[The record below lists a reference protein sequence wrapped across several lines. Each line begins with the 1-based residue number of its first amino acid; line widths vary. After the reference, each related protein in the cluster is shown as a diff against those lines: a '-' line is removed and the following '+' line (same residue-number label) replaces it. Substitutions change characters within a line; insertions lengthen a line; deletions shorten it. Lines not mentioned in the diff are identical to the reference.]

1 MFAPDATVRS
11 AVSSLRNPRRRQRT
25 NSDES
30 VKLPKAKRQR
40 SVLGEDTLGPRPFT
54 ASEQESSVDAD
65 SSAYKAGSVVQKD
78 LALRGPKRPDKRNEG
93 DGIVV
98 LSKTDHYTV
107 SQLPS
112 LPDQI
117 RVADS
122 VPPGSFFTVEQGYAL
137 VLTHSHAIVWPYAL
151 PSSSPSPSDTF
162 TLTIPES
169 CRSPGG
175 AAPCGVL
182 IPNAAMAPPGLLIVV
197 PGIGK
202 IIYWET
208 VSNAVVLGL
217 VRQKQNGIQTSI
229 PGMLPGEY
237 AKEIINAEPSGVI
250 VTFSSGRVAHVTLRD
265 PQGKAALTVNFLRST
280 SKLSG
285 SGFFGGIKSVLTGGL
300 WKRDIAAAR
309 AAKSSQR
316 GQRDI
321 IIATSTGILE
331 IWDTHWNNGSTMKAE
346 VDLRHTI
353 CEAISTTPL
362 DAGYETGLRILD
374 FVCAPQQDGLGQV
387 SNLDTEPVVSIFA
400 LVTHAQQ
407 HEVPTLA
414 VLKIDI
420 SGNDGQVVSTYH
432 VEPRNVPS
440 HFGQLNAKLRIPKSG
455 DTAFIVLERSIIVLS
470 LVPVRESPSSQLL
483 MESHHMP
490 GYFQDCIQLRADRQ
504 VEVLGTSVEEQ
515 SDNRVYPACLVMLR
529 GFGIIRV
536 AASPPTGSENTLEK
550 VQMTAKDKLEQAIF
564 YGATTENPL
573 DFLSEKWLN
582 FPADELEDAALDIC
596 DELLRSSSRFVSAA
610 AVSIEQHLSLR
621 AKALDDLVFH
631 LIRHGVPLSRL
642 TCWRL
647 LWGAEKL
654 ASQRALWKV
663 EERSRKNKNG
673 KPTYLNRVVELMNEK
688 FKTRS
693 EGASDR
699 NDSVRHWFIYDTFR
713 MEHIIPWLFNAIRD
727 HKGGASRQGQQFAD
741 QVYEASELSLAV
753 LETAF
758 RFRDE
763 HFAAYGLREE
773 PLEDGILL
781 SGYED
786 LPEFWTSHGMGYI
799 ETSHLLDLELD
810 SCRSWL
816 QRQVSRGESTD
827 TMTVEKVAHNSFRQ
841 LRVFGKMHRE
851 RFRWL
856 SAQSD
861 PKLIDE
867 SKSIENNHV
876 RERKWQ
882 LFKLA
887 GIGQLKEAMSLAE
900 EFQDMSALVELI
912 VELQDQSKA
921 NMSQK
926 GGSNDGTRNEGLEQC
941 KRKIAEYFERFGGLW
956 ADAFFSRQISVG
968 QPGMLLAMSEYRPH
982 VTRFLR
988 KVPAY
993 SRLSWINDVIGETD
1007 YHTASSSLERL
1018 ALEEESDVWS
1028 QRAELSIAK
1037 LCRLAAWEKNADSVP
1052 SEAREEIGR
1061 FDSRVEINA
1070 IQDQVYEHISP
1081 ALHGAIDQKAEIELA
1096 VEHFGR
1102 HLEKDRPAF
1111 HEVLEIMLS
1120 RVVAREVLT
1129 VDQLID
1135 LLTLMDDVQFLEG
1148 EHDGISRRQFYVALH
1163 AIQLS
1168 GYAETDPELYD
1179 FLQKLV
1185 WRRCMIR
1192 DNWEALGD
1200 TDQKLDREV
1209 EEVVCNTALFR
1220 TLVECFVEEP
1230 LGRPSNE
1237 LPSGLQSPSELL
1249 KWTPDPAIVK
1259 TRFHPEQGTRVLR
1272 DLSVESEILRHYVEN
1287 GKLQVWFPELL
1298 KYAKSG
1304 ASKGAIEEDAGGNHD
1319 PSITPSTAEKKAKLN
1334 WL

>member
-1 MFAPDATVRS
+1 
-11 AVSSLRNPRRRQRT
+11 
-25 NSDES
+25 
-30 VKLPKAKRQR
+30 
-40 SVLGEDTLGPRPFT
+40 
-54 ASEQESSVDAD
+54 
-65 SSAYKAGSVVQKD
+65 
-78 LALRGPKRPDKRNEG
+78 
-93 DGIVV
+93 
-98 LSKTDHYTV
+98 SKTDHYTV

-137 VLTHSHAIVWPYAL
+137 VLTQSHAIVWPYAL

-175 AAPCGVL
+175 VTPCGVL
-182 IPNAAMAPPGLLIVV
+182 IPNATVAPPGLLIVV

-250 VTFSSGRVAHVTLRD
+250 VTFSSGRVAHVALRD

-321 IIATSTGILE
+321 VIATSTGILE
-331 IWDTHWNNGSTMKAE
+331 IWDTHWNNGSTMKTE

-353 CEAISTTPL
+353 CEAISNTPL
-362 DAGYETGLRILD
+362 DAGYENGFRILD
-374 FVCAPQQDGLGQV
+374 FVCAPQPDGMNQI
-387 SNLDTEPVVSIFA
+387 SNPDTDPAVSIFA
-400 LVTHAQQ
+400 LVIHTQQ
-407 HEVPTLA
+407 HGVSTLA

-420 SGNDGQVVSTYH
+420 SGNDGRVVSTYH

-440 HFGQLNAKLRIPKSG
+440 HFENSNAKLHIPKLG
-455 DTAFIVLERSIIVLS
+455 DTAFIVLERSVIILS

-483 MESHHMP
+483 MESRQIP
-490 GYFQDCIQLRADRQ
+490 GYFQDCIQLRVDRQ
-504 VEVLGTSVEEQ
+504 VEVLGTSVEDQ

-529 GFGIIRV
+529 GFGIIRI
-536 AASPPTGSENTLEK
+536 AATPPTGSENTLEK

-564 YGATTENPL
+564 YGAMSENPL

-582 FPADELEDAALDIC
+582 FPAEELEDAALDIC
-596 DELLRSSSRFVSAA
+596 DELLRSGSRFVPAA

-663 EERSRKNKNG
+663 EERFRKSKNG
-673 KPTYLNRVVELMNEK
+673 KPTYLNRVVESMNEK

-816 QRQVSRGESTD
+816 QRQISRGESTD
-827 TMTVEKVAHNSFRQ
+827 TLTVEKVAHNSFRQ

-851 RFRWL
+851 RVRWL

-861 PKLIDE
+861 LQLVDE
-867 SKSIENNHV
+867 SKSIENNHI
-876 RERKWQ
+876 RQRKWQ

-900 EFQDMSALVELI
+900 EFQDMHVLVELI

-921 NMSQK
+921 DKSQK
-926 GGSNDGTRNEGLEQC
+926 GESSDETCNEGLEQC
-941 KRKIAEYFERFGGLW
+941 RRKIAEYFERFGGLW

-988 KVPAY
+988 KEPSY

-1007 YHTASSSLERL
+1007 YDTASSSLERL

-1037 LCRLAAWEKNADSVP
+1037 LCRLAAWEKNPPNFDYPGAP
-1052 SEAREEIGR
+1052 EEIDR
-1061 FDSRVEINA
+1061 FDRCVEINET
-1070 IQDQVYEHISP
+1070 QDLVYEHISP

-1129 VDQLID
+1129 ADQLID

-1148 EHDGISRRQFYVALH
+1148 EHDGISGRQFYVALH
-1163 AIQLS
+1163 TIKLS
-1168 GYAETDPELYD
+1168 GYAKTDPELYD

-1192 DNWEALGD
+1192 DNWEALGN
-1200 TDQKLDREV
+1200 TEQKLDKEV
-1209 EEVVCNTALFR
+1209 EEEAFNTALFR
-1220 TLVECFVEEP
+1220 TMTECLEGP
-1230 LGRPSNE
+1230 LGLPNNE
-1237 LPSGLQSPSELL
+1237 LLSGLQSPSELL

-1259 TRFHPEQGTRVLR
+1259 TKFHPDQGTRILR

-1287 GKLQVWFPELL
+1287 GPLEVWFNELL
-1298 KYAKSG
+1298 AAAKSR
-1304 ASKGAIEEDAGGNHD
+1304 ASKSAIEEDTGSNHD
-1319 PSITPSTAEKKAKLN
+1319 PSVTPSTAEKKAKLN

>member
-25 NSDES
+25 NSDDS

-40 SVLGEDTLGPRPFT
+40 SALGEDTFEPHPFT

-65 SSAYKAGSVVQKD
+65 PNAYKAGFVVQKD
-78 LALRGPKRPDKRNEG
+78 LALRGPKRPEKRSDA
-93 DGIVV
+93 DGIVI

-112 LPDQI
+112 LPDQL

-137 VLTHSHAIVWPYAL
+137 VLTPSHAIIWPYAV
-151 PSSSPSPSDTF
+151 PSSSPSPSDIF

-169 CRSPGG
+169 SGSPAG
-175 AAPCGVL
+175 ATPCGVL
-182 IPNAAMAPPGLLIVV
+182 IPNATVAPPGLLVV
-197 PGIGK
+197 IPGTGK

-229 PGMLPGEY
+229 SGMLPGEY

-280 SKLSG
+280 SKLGG
-285 SGFFGGIKSVLTGGL
+285 SGFLGGIKSVLTGGL

-309 AAKSSQR
+309 PAKSSQR

-321 IIATSTGILE
+321 VIATSTGIFE

-346 VDLRHTI
+346 VDLRRTI
-353 CEAISTTPL
+353 CEATTNTL
-362 DAGYETGLRILD
+362 DAGFENGLKILD
-374 FVCAPQQDGLGQV
+374 FVCAPKQDGLDHVPNPDTDPSV
-387 SNLDTEPVVSIFA
+387 SVFA
-400 LVTHAQQ
+400 LVVHAQQ

-420 SGNDGQVVSTYH
+420 SGNDGRVVSAHH
-432 VEPRNVPS
+432 VEPRNIPP
-440 HFGQLNAKLRIPKSG
+440 HFGKSKAKLHIPKLG
-455 DTAFIVLERSIIVLS
+455 DTAFIVLERSVIVLS
-470 LVPVRESPSSQLL
+470 LIPVRESPSSQLL
-483 MESHHMP
+483 MESRHMS
-490 GYFQDCIQLRADRQ
+490 GYFQDCIQLRADKQ
-504 VEVLGTSVEEQ
+504 EEVLGTSVEEQ

-529 GFGIIRV
+529 GFGIIRI
-536 AASPPTGSENTLEK
+536 AASPHTGSDNVLEK

-564 YGATTENPL
+564 YGAMSENPL
-573 DFLSEKWLN
+573 DFLSENWLN
-582 FPADELEDAALDIC
+582 FPAEELEEAALDIC
-596 DELLRSSSRFVSAA
+596 DELLRSTSRFISAA
-610 AVSIEQHLSLR
+610 AVSIEQHLSVR

-642 TCWRL
+642 TRWHL
-647 LWGAEKL
+647 LWAAEKL

-663 EERSRKNKNG
+663 EERFRKSKNG

-693 EGASDR
+693 EVASDR

-727 HKGGASRQGQQFAD
+727 HKGGASKQGQQFAD
-741 QVYEASELSLAV
+741 QVLEASELSLAA

-758 RFRDE
+758 RFREE
-763 HFAAYGLREE
+763 HFGAYGLGEE
-773 PLEDGILL
+773 SLEDGILL

-816 QRQVSRGESTD
+816 QRQVSRGEPTD
-827 TMTVEKVAHNSFRQ
+827 PMTVEKVAHNSFRQ

-851 RFRWL
+851 RVRWL

-861 PKLIDE
+861 PKLVDE
-867 SKSIENNHV
+867 SKNIENNHI
-876 RERKWQ
+876 RQRKWQ

-912 VELQDQSKA
+912 VELQDQAKA
-921 NMSQK
+921 DNLRK
-926 GGSNDGTRNEGLEQC
+926 GESSDETRNEGLEQC
-941 KRKIAEYFERFGGLW
+941 KRKITEYFERFGGHW

-968 QPGMLLAMSEYRPH
+968 QPGMLLAMSEYRPY

-993 SRLSWINDVIGETD
+993 RRLSWINDVTGETD
-1007 YHTASSSLERL
+1007 YDTASSSLEKL
-1018 ALEEESDVWS
+1018 ALEDESDVWS

-1037 LCRLAAWEKNADSVP
+1037 LCRLAAWEKSANFDHSV
-1052 SEAREEIGR
+1052 AREEIRR
-1061 FDSRVEINA
+1061 FDARAEINT
-1070 IQDQVYEHISP
+1070 IQELVYDHISP

-1096 VEHFGR
+1096 VEHFGGY
-1102 HLEKDRPAF
+1102 LEKDRPAF
-1111 HEVLEIMLS
+1111 HEVLEVTLAK
-1120 RVVAREVLT
+1120 VVAREVLN

-1148 EHDGISRRQFYVALH
+1148 EHDELSGREFYFALH
-1163 AIQLS
+1163 ALQLS
-1168 GYAETDPELYD
+1168 GYAKTDPELYD
-1179 FLQKLV
+1179 FLQKLI

-1192 DNWEALGD
+1192 DNWEALGN
-1200 TDQKLDREV
+1200 TGQKLDKEV
-1209 EEVVCNTALFR
+1209 EAEVSNTALFR
-1220 TLVECFVEEP
+1220 TLTECLAEER
-1230 LGRPSNE
+1230 LGRPNNE
-1237 LPSGLQSPSELL
+1237 PICGLHSPSEIL

-1259 TRFHPEQGTRVLR
+1259 TRFHPDQGTRILR
-1272 DLSVESEILRHYVEN
+1272 DLSVEAELLRQYVEK
-1287 GKLQVWFPELL
+1287 GKLELWFSELL
-1298 KYAKSG
+1298 ASAKSEV
-1304 ASKGAIEEDAGGNHD
+1304 SKSTIEEDTGSNHD
-1319 PSITPSTAEKKAKLN
+1319 PSITPSTSEKRAKLN